1 MKVLP
6 FVLLCPILAS
16 FSETRP
22 GIQFTIL
29 GSQYFL
35 HTQPKIIGRNGP
47 VLESAGQSIDNVF
60 TVKIIIFIHIFL
72 ESFILWIEHRFGAAT
87 FQGRG
92 KLGFSFRFSP
102 SLHRFN
108 DLIVHSCP
116 GPVILAV
123 HVKFVVFTMR
133 LLLSITFAWFSSSP
147 VIPVLGVFILV
158 FFFIQITKSWF
169 FQFWFGFFVI
179 ILENFFHFVVIF
191 LWIEVTFNVIIV

>member
-72 ESFILWIEHRFGAAT
+72 ESFILWIEHRFGTAT
-87 FQGRG
+87 FQGQG

-108 DLIVHSCP
+108 DLIFHSCT
-116 GPVILAV
+116 GVILAV

-158 FFFIQITKSWF
+158 IFFIQITKSWF

-179 ILENFFHFVVIF
+179 FF
-191 LWIEVTFNVIIV
+191 WIEVTFNVIIV